1 MASSVKN
8 ETVSVPYETIIGED
22 FDEDTFRVLRH
33 LSVDSESTDEEI
45 ASKANMSVNC
55 VRRALYKLYDTR
67 IATYRRVRDTK
78 TSYFVHLWKLLPV
91 KSNIQTYKKKAK
103 FVIEKLKQRL
113 EFERKN
119 VFYHCGNK
127 DCPYITFDEAVESRF
142 KCPVC
147 STPLQYVNNEKAIE
161 FLSRKIDELKEEVEN
176 LPP

>member
-1 MASSVKN
+1 MASSVEN
-8 ETVSVPYETIIGED
+8 ETVSILYETIIGED
-22 FDEDTFRVLRH
+22 FDEDMFRVLRH

-55 VRRALYKLYDTR
+55 VRRALYKLYDAR

-91 KSNIQTYKKKAK
+91 KSNVQTYKKKAK
-103 FVIEKLKQRL
+103 LVIDKLKQRL
-113 EFERKN
+113 EYERKN

-127 DCPYITFDEAVESRF
+127 NCPHLTFDEAVEYRF

-147 STPLQYVNNEKAIE
+147 STPVQFVSNEKTIE
-161 FLSRKIDELKEEVEN
+161 FLSKKIDELKREVEN